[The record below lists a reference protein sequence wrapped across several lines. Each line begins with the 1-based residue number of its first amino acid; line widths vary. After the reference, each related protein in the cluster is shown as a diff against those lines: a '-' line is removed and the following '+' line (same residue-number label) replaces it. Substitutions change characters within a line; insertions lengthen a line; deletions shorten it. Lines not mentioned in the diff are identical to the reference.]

1 MGSRSTER
9 SRYFRAA
16 SRNALPNVPPPST
29 LAAPNTGGLNVN
41 LPVALQPEESVV
53 LLIHRHWLR
62 FAFRMAG
69 AVLAWILPVTG
80 VLLLAGSSYGLDGT
94 AGKATW
100 IAAGGWSVYW
110 AVRAYFTWYRYRN
123 DIWVVTTQRL
133 IDSTRT
139 NWFNHRMAST
149 DLVDVEDIT
158 IERHGFLATAFNF
171 GDVRCQTAGEV
182 ANFIL
187 SEIPKPSDVLSTI
200 DLARDAARRSAGAQR
215 PS

>member
-1 MGSRSTER
+1 M
-9 SRYFRAA
+9 
-16 SRNALPNVPPPST
+16 
-29 LAAPNTGGLNVN
+29 
-41 LPVALQPEESVV
+41 V

-62 FAFRMAG
+62 FALRMAG
-69 AVLAWILPVTG
+69 ALLAWVLPVTA
-80 VLLLAGSSYGLDGT
+80 VLMLAVSSYGLGGT
-94 AGKATW
+94 AGKVTW
-100 IAAGGWSVYW
+100 VAAGGWSIYW
-110 AVRAYFTWYRYRN
+110 AVRAYFTWFRYRN

-187 SEIPKPSDVLSTI
+187 SEIPAPSVVLSTI
-200 DLARDAARRSAGAQR
+200 DLARDAARRSAGSPR
-215 PS
+215 TS